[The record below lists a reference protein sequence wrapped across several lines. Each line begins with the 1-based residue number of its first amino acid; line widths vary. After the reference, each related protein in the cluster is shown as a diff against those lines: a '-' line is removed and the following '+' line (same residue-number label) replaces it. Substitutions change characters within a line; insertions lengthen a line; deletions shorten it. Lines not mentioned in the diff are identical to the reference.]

1 MSSPSDTPRPPTS
14 VRQHLQR
21 LVQTRLWG
29 MDIAP
34 SAWIAGSALID
45 RTWPRGVHIGPNCVI
60 DEEAVILTHD
70 LTRGLY
76 LDTWIAADAFI
87 GARAIVL
94 PGVSVGRGCIVEPG
108 SLVARDLAD
117 GLRASGNPATVV
129 SAMSEV

>member
-1 MSSPSDTPRPPTS
+1 
-14 VRQHLQR
+14 
-21 LVQTRLWG
+21 

-129 SAMSEV
+129 SAMSEI

>member
-1 MSSPSDTPRPPTS
+1 MSSLSDTPRPPTS

-129 SAMSEV
+129 SAMSEI